1 MNNPTNQIT
10 SHSPE
15 QTLQIAAEL
24 AKEYRN
30 SLILLYGPLGAGK
43 TLFARGF
50 AKGLGIERN
59 VSSPTYTLMNEYR
72 GTGLKL
78 FHLDLY
84 RINHH
89 EEVIDLGLYEILDS
103 GHPCLIEWPERVP
116 ELVKVKHV
124 AVKIN
129 PDEKDPENS
138 RHISWQLSKE

>member
-1 MNNPTNQIT
+1 MNNQTT

-15 QTLQIAAEL
+15 QTLQIAAKL
-24 AKEYRN
+24 ARQFSD
-30 SLILLYGPLGAGK
+30 SLVLLYGPMGAGK

-50 AKGLGIERN
+50 AQGLGIERN

-72 GTGLKL
+72 GTDLKL

-116 ELVKVKHV
+116 ELAKVEHV
-124 AVKIN
+124 AVKID
-129 PDEKDPENS
+129 PDTDDPENS
-138 RHISWQLSKE
+138 RHISWQVNKE